1 MKRENFH
8 VVTVSVVCRDSNSD
22 ECLRTLNDFIGENGI
37 GVYSLESIVRP
48 IKKQEYD
55 ELVEMT
61 PSDILGS

>member
-8 VVTVSVVCRDSNSD
+8 VVTVSVVCRDSNSS
-22 ECLRTLNDFIGENGI
+22 ECQKALDNFIGENGI

-48 IKKQEYD
+48 IKKSEYD

-61 PSDILGS
+61 PADILGS